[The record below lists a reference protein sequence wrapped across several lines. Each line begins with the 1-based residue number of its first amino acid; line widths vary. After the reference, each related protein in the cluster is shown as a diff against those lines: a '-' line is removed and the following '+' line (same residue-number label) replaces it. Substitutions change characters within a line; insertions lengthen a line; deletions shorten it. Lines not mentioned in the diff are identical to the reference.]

1 VTLHRFPDCASL
13 VRSLADEIAGWLGEA
28 VAARGAASLVVPG
41 GSTPGPL
48 FDALA
53 GKELLWS
60 AITVTLNDERW
71 VDPADPAS
79 NERLVRERLLTGC
92 AAEAGFVGLK
102 TAAATARDGLA
113 EVEARL
119 AAIARPFD
127 VMLLGMGADSHTAS
141 LFPGSAALA
150 ASLDGDA
157 AAVQAV
163 AAPGARGAADRMT
176 LALPTLRDARF
187 IALMVTGEDKLAVLE
202 RAAQPGDPLE
212 LPIRAVMDRADVEVY
227 WAP

>member
-150 ASLDGDA
+150 ASLDGD
-157 AAVQAV
+157 
-163 AAPGARGAADRMT
+163 GRARRGGPHDPGAAD
-176 LALPTLRDARF
+176 PARRPLHRPDGHRRGQ
-187 IALMVTGEDKLAVLE
+187 AGGA
-202 RAAQPGDPLE
+202 RARRPARRP
-212 LPIRAVMDRADVEVY
+212 A
-227 WAP
+227 